1 MSNRRPE
8 FRPAPK
14 PKLPV
19 AGIAIIIV
27 AVILVPVALRVFR
40 TVPAG
45 HVAVATLFG
54 SVKEQSYDSGLH
66 VVNPLYAWHLYDAT
80 EKTHME
86 TADVPSQDQLA
97 TSVDVS
103 VQWRVKREMASFIK
117 NDTGTV
123 EQLKEVH
130 IVPKVRSLLREQGK
144 SIARAEDFFREETQ
158 QRLQQSL
165 TSGLQEFLSTKGVE
179 VTAVLIRD
187 IRLPATLRQQ
197 IEQKKAAEQQAEREK
212 AELERQRTAKEQIVV
227 EAEAQRRAAEEEAQ
241 QRRVLADAQAY
252 EIETINKALANAPAY
267 IQLQALEAL
276 KSMSGDPAAKLYFMN
291 SDSPMPLPLMNI
303 GQPFVE
309 PARTP

>member
-8 FRPAPK
+8 FRPADRPK
-14 PKLPV
+14 VPIAGV
-19 AGIAIIIV
+19 AIVVV

-45 HVAVATLFG
+45 SVAVATLFG
-54 SVKEQSYDSGLH
+54 DPRPVSYEAGMHL
-66 VVNPLYAWHLYDAT
+66 VNPLYKWHLYDAT
-80 EKTHME
+80 EQTHME

-103 VQWRVKREMASFIK
+103 IQWRIMSSEAPVIIK
-117 NDTGTV
+117 ETGSK
-123 EQLKEVH
+123 EQLLTKH

-158 QRLQQSL
+158 QQLQTSL
-165 TSGLQEFLSTKGVE
+165 TEGLRSYLSEKGIE

-187 IRLPATLRQQ
+187 IRLPVTLRQQ
-197 IEQKKAAEQQAEREK
+197 IEAKKAAEQQAEREK

-252 EIETINKALANAPAY
+252 EIETINAALANAPAY

-303 GQPFVE
+303 GQPFME
-309 PARTP
+309 PAPQR